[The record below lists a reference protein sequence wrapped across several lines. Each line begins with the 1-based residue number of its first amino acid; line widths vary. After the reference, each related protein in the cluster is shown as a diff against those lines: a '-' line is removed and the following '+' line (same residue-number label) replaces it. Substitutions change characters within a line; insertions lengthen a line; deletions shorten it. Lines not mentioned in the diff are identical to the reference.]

1 MLFHCHREF
10 THRWAVECI
19 ACNYNHFGN
28 ELEVIKPLGSE
39 FLNVL
44 DCISS
49 LCFNDHLS
57 HPANTHKAHRINK
70 LEETT
75 ASRKPEYTK
84 KKQKEMAEREM
95 VKKLSAVSK
104 KASVILR
111 DPVQRAEW
119 EDKHRAALREASKHQ
134 RMPDAKGKPA
144 VPARLCDY
152 VRRELSKQT
161 K

>member
-1 MLFHCHREF
+1 MIVHVASF
-10 THRWAVECI
+10 
-19 ACNYNHFGN
+19 
-28 ELEVIKPLGSE
+28 LESIGGSI
-39 FLNVL
+39 
-44 DCISS
+44 DK
-49 LCFNDHLS
+49 DHYLR
-57 HPANTHKAHRINK
+57 PIPGRTGY
-70 LEETT
+70 T
-75 ASRKPEYTK
+75 AYCRKPQYTK